1 MLSSPTDLT
10 PVEIFGKTLTPVSK
24 LGEGEWGITWHVT
37 DEHNHH
43 YTLKLTDTQHG
54 KNEARINH
62 KLNRLKGFELHPE
75 DSTGC
80 ALLLSYIEGNSLHA
94 LLQPYY
100 EHIIVNEME
109 TFEPVFKPGYLNNP
123 IESYASGLLR
133 NLTLAIGVTKA
144 LAALHE
150 VHISHGDVDLHNY
163 VLCNAAHATIV
174 KAIDF
179 GLSKDVSEMR
189 DPNNVAFAIGGDI
202 MDLQVLL
209 SKMLP
214 VDIMQSIDRLY
225 DNDKIPS
232 LKAVQKLLL
241 KHLHTSQID
250 SSNAIVNAF
259 KHAANAPKDEFVSSI
274 TDSKPSVS
282 LSKSN

>member
-1 MLSSPTDLT
+1 MLSSPADLT

-37 DEHNHH
+37 DEHNRHF
-43 YTLKLTDTQHG
+43 TLKLTDTQHG

-80 ALLLSYIEGNSLHA
+80 ALLLRYIEGSSLHA
-94 LLQPYY
+94 LLKPYY
-100 EHIIVNEME
+100 EHIIVNEMGK
-109 TFEPVFKPGYLNNP
+109 FEPVFKPGYLSEP
-123 IESYASGLLR
+123 IDNYASGLLR
-133 NLTLAIGVTKA
+133 NLTFAVGVTKA
-144 LAALHE
+144 LAQLHE
-150 VHISHGDVDLHNY
+150 LQIAHGDVDLRNY
-163 VLCNAAHATIV
+163 VLSNIGHCAIV
-174 KAIDF
+174 KPIDF
-179 GLSKDVSEMR
+179 GLSKDVSKMIN
-189 DPNNVAFAIGGDI
+189 PNNVAFAIGGDI

-214 VDIMQSIDRLY
+214 ADIMQSIDRLY

-232 LKAVQKLLL
+232 IKVVQKLLL
-241 KHLHTSQID
+241 KHLHAFQID
-250 SSNAIVNAF
+250 SSNAIINAF
-259 KHAANAPKDEFVSSI
+259 KHAANAPKVEVVSSI